1 MAWSDSGS
9 DSDGGGFGGGYGIG
23 GGFGNNDSMG
33 GGTGL
38 GFGGGLGLSG
48 SNSSSGYGIGGGGG
62 SGLGFSGGGGRGDSF
77 GGGGY
82 DFGYNPSFDNYTY
95 SPSTSYSLGEA
106 FAQDSGLGFN
116 PTGNLGLSL
125 PSTGTSTGLGLGGNE
140 AADVGFWDGNM
151 GKFLKGLGMFAVNM
165 NPTTRALASAYG
177 IGKALTSGEY
187 GQAAGGLVGA
197 ATGNGLL
204 GTAVGLGTDAA
215 MGKDVSQ
222 QARTA
227 LGGNLGAMFGGQ
239 VAGPIGGFIGGNL
252 GAMAANNMTGYN
264 GTTSPV
270 GGASGGGGNS
280 FGAGDVAAGLA
291 GLWAAGR
298 ASKDAKAAANAMSA
312 QNIQQQL
319 SDMFG
324 PNSAYAKTLKQELER
339 KDAAAGRRSQYGA
352 REVELQAKLAQLQ
365 AQSAPNLIQS
375 YTNSAQQQLA
385 ASQAKRA
392 QQNAMLANLLQ
403 MGKQSGAFNKIGDLF
418 QTTPQSPVSYA
429 LPVTGGYSGLQ
440 APDYFSAPSYNFT
453 PSSGTGGLGF
463 QAPLSSSGGLYTLF

>member
-1 MAWSDSGS
+1 MDSGYGDSDSG
-9 DSDGGGFGGGYGIG
+9 GYGGGYGIG

-62 SGLGFSGGGGRGDSF
+62 SGLGFSGGGGLGDSY
-77 GGGGY
+77 GGVGGY
-82 DFGYNPSFDNYTY
+82 DFGYNPSFDNYSY

-106 FAQDSGLGFN
+106 FTQDTGLGFT

-125 PSTGTSTGLGLGGNE
+125 PSTGTSTGLGLGGDE

-165 NPTTRALASAYG
+165 NPTTRTLATAYG

-215 MGKDVSQ
+215 MDKDVSQ
-222 QARTA
+222 RAKTA
-227 LGGNLGAMFGGQ
+227 FGGNLGAMFGGQ
-239 VAGPIGGFIGGNL
+239 VAGPVGGFIGGNL

-270 GGASGGGGNS
+270 GGVSGGTEKGGQQLS
-280 FGAGDVAAGLA
+280 KPELVAATLGQ
-291 GLWAAGR
+291 LWLNDR
-298 ASKDAKAAANAMSA
+298 SSRDAKTAANAMSL
-312 QNIQQQL
+312 QNVQNQMNELYGQ
-319 SDMFG
+319 
-324 PNSAYAKTLKQELER
+324 NSAYATQLKQELAR

-352 REVELQAKLAQLQ
+352 REVELQAKLAAMQ
-365 AQSAPNLIQS
+365 AEAMPRFMSANVATSQ
-375 YTNSAQQQLA
+375 AQLA
-385 ASQAKRA
+385 AAQAQRIRQA
-392 QQNAMLANLLQ
+392 QMLSGLFNL
-403 MGKQSGAFNKIGDLF
+403 GKEYNVYDKLGDLF
-418 QTTPQSPVSYA
+418 SPQPATQLDYSWPTTGSSY
-429 LPVTGGYSGLQ
+429 GLQ
-440 APDYFSAPSYNFT
+440 P
-453 PSSGTGGLGF
+453 
-463 QAPLSSSGGLYTLF
+463 QVSSSGNLYSLF